1 VRQGEIASKGKWTG
15 NPTGGVKAP
24 EPILL
29 PDPSRRFAD
38 TAARLETLA
47 SGHPMEEWLRFMSRL
62 SEAQHAAA
70 RDLPLPP
77 ATDPIDVKLAI
88 DARMPPLAADGHR
101 RPPEWRDILVHI
113 LDEDGLTGATAA
125 LSDAAA
131 RLKSLD
137 ADGVEL
143 LANRFLHGEVA
154 SEDAAAVLFLAA
166 ALQVYF
172 TRMAANL
179 KSPDLRLLT
188 QRGLCPCCGSTP
200 VAGTITASGDNPG
213 TRYLHCSLCSTAWN
227 HVRTVC
233 ITCGESRSVSLEGI
247 EGDAG
252 VVRAET
258 CKDCSTYA
266 KMIYL
271 AKDTKADPFAD
282 DLASLGLDFLV
293 AEVGWSRHA
302 PNPLLLSASAG

>member
-1 VRQGEIASKGKWTG
+1 
-15 NPTGGVKAP
+15 
-24 EPILL
+24 
-29 PDPSRRFAD
+29 
-38 TAARLETLA
+38 
-47 SGHPMEEWLRFMSRL
+47 MEEWLRLVCPGSPPPPPP
-62 SEAQHAAA
+62 EAQHAAA

-88 DARMPPLAADGHR
+88 DARMPQLAADGHR

-179 KSPDLRLLT
+179 KSPDSPASDAARSLPLLRLN
-188 QRGLCPCCGSTP
+188 
-200 VAGTITASGDNPG
+200 AGRRYDHRIRRQSGDAVSALLTLFDG
-213 TRYLHCSLCSTAWN
+213 MESCAYGLHRCAASPA
-227 HVRTVC
+227 R
-233 ITCGESRSVSLEGI
+233 SRWKASRVMP
-247 EGDAG
+247 G

-282 DLASLGLDFLV
+282 DLASLGLDFLAV